1 MGIMGNTEVVGA
13 LCFQYV
19 YTVNYVLL
27 IPLLYRCLKNVIHQ
41 IGSKNEWLLLLVA
54 FTAKLELLFVLTFKN
69 AFFRVFILKPIEI
82 AQVLLKNCTRDFQ
95 NSPPFERSACFYV
108 TISESF
114 KRFQYFNFETNFLE
128 NENLFQ
134 KTGVPFFS

>member
-1 MGIMGNTEVVGA
+1 MTKFG
-13 LCFQYV
+13 
-19 YTVNYVLL
+19 
-27 IPLLYRCLKNVIHQ
+27 
-41 IGSKNEWLLLLVA
+41 LV
-54 FTAKLELLFVLTFKN
+54 FVLTLEN
-69 AFFRVFILKPIEI
+69 AFLRGFIFKSTER
-82 AQVLLKNCTRDFQ
+82 AQVLLKNGTRDFQ

-108 TISESF
+108 TVSESF